1 MQSPVMTSLNTM
13 GTVRPWR
20 TIIAVIIKDTIR
32 LSWRDPLT
40 RLEIVLLAILTFLS
54 AIATI
59 GSPNAGDGAIQM
71 LAISYQVT
79 PFSLVLIIGQLG
91 RYRPHELLWHTR
103 RLPRFAY
110 LSGRFLGLLI
120 VGFIILGLMGIEG
133 SLLMAIIGAFP
144 IMPSIADNFFFLL
157 TIATPSLVVVTGTFL
172 WLSEW
177 QGDGGH
183 YFVLAIVLSLIIA
196 FSEYKI
202 PALEAWDPHLLFYN
216 PFPGFLM
223 LGLALPPALFGPV
236 GIPAWLV
243 INRVIWMAVGLGFF
257 LLALISARSVT
268 HLYPLKSVGKVRLG
282 AGVLIA
288 GFFLGLVSLH
298 HLASELS
305 PYPLV
310 MTIDEQVQS
319 RNEVVTL
326 HVNPST
332 GFVSGQAM
340 MSFSHAKVGTLNIAL
355 NRGLMLHGNFPI
367 LRMNHGDV
375 FAMSAAT
382 QWSVRLSHPVKTLT
396 LSFSGHLLPQP
407 TPLVYPPF
415 FPGNVYEH
423 LYVGHSR
430 VFLQSGGFWYPRL
443 IQFHQQQA
451 VVVSGLSQLTLSEPA
466 NERLPVPVTD
476 MDIEGS
482 KTWNYEP
489 DQGPLFFFQAPY
501 RIVRHQ
507 GFDVLGP
514 EPLSK
519 SATRSFHSFRQ
530 AWQRLGPWLIGTQK
544 PFIVVYSPIT
554 IHPLLWQRVLI
565 VSAVHPFTLP
575 GDPVTGS
582 TEIPSPFEAA
592 VTLDQLWWEP
602 TPHSSVLQYETLL
615 EAYRGTPRIRSLLAE
630 VQKGQ
635 IPGLPKL
642 TSQEA
647 ATILNEWPHL
657 STLSARQWL
666 SYAGLSPDGGL

>member
-1 MQSPVMTSLNTM
+1 MQSAVMTSLNSM
-13 GTVRPWR
+13 GIPRPFR
-20 TIIAVIIKDTIR
+20 TIIAVVIKDTVR

-91 RYRPHELLWHTR
+91 RNRPHELLWHTR

-120 VGFIILGLMGIEG
+120 VGLIILGLIGIEG

-157 TIATPSLVVVTGTFL
+157 TIAAPSLVVVTGMFL

-177 QGDGGH
+177 RGDGSH
-183 YFVLAIVLSLIIA
+183 YFVPAIVLSLIIA

-223 LGLALPPALFGPV
+223 LGLALPPALYGPI
-236 GIPAWLV
+236 GIPSWLV
-243 INRVIWMAVGLGFF
+243 INRLVWMAVGLGFF
-257 LLALISARSVT
+257 LLALMSSRTVT
-268 HLYPLKSVGKVRLG
+268 RFYPLTSGGKVRLG
-282 AGVLIA
+282 YFVLLA
-288 GFFLGLVSLH
+288 GFFLGLAMLH
-298 HLASELS
+298 HLATELS
-305 PYPLV
+305 PYPLA
-310 MTIDEQVQS
+310 MTIDEQVQT
-319 RNEVVTL
+319 RNETVTL

-332 GFVSGQAM
+332 GFVSGQAI
-340 MSFSHAKVGTLNIAL
+340 MSFSQPQVGKLSVAL
-355 NRGLMLHGNFPI
+355 NRGLILKGNFPL
-367 LRMNHGDV
+367 LRLNHGDV
-375 FAMSAAT
+375 FAMSAAA
-382 QWSVRLSHPVKTLT
+382 QWNVRLTHPVKTLT
-396 LSFSGHLLPQP
+396 LSFYGHLLPQP

-415 FPGNVYEH
+415 FPGNIYEH
-423 LYVGHSR
+423 LYVGRSR

-443 IQFHQQQA
+443 LQIHQQQA
-451 VVVSGLSQLTLSEPA
+451 VIVSGLSKLILSEPA
-466 NERLPVPVTD
+466 SERLPVPVTD

-482 KTWNYEP
+482 KTWIYEP
-489 DQGPLFFFQAPY
+489 NQGPLFFFQAPY
-501 RIVRHQ
+501 RIVRHR

-514 EPLSK
+514 QPLSK
-519 SATRSFHSFRQ
+519 SATRSFQSFRQ
-530 AWQRLGPWLIGTQK
+530 AWNRLGPWLIGTQK

-565 VSAVHPFTLP
+565 VSAVHPYTLP

-582 TEIPSPFEAA
+582 SQVPSPFEAA

-602 TPHSSVLQYETLL
+602 YPHSTVLQYETLL
-615 EAYRGTPRIRSLLAE
+615 EAYRESSRIHSLLAE
-630 VQKGQ
+630 VQRGQ